1 MHSDATTVDG
11 YLDSLIPGQ
20 KDVLSSVREFV
31 LAHIP
36 SGIEEN
42 MRWGMIT
49 YEVPI
54 KRNPNTYNRQPL
66 MYAALSAQ
74 KHHCSLYLTA
84 AYLSEEHANLITEGF
99 AKAGKK
105 LDMGKSCIRFKQ
117 VDDLALSVIGTILS
131 SYTVDSFLEASRKAH
146 ILR

>member
-1 MHSDATTVDG
+1 MQSDATTVDG
-11 YLDSLIPGQ
+11 YLASLPTGQ
-20 KDVLSSVREFV
+20 KEVIASVREFV

-54 KRNPNTYNRQPL
+54 KRNPSTYNRQPL
-66 MYAALSAQ
+66 MFAALAAQ

-84 AYLSEEHANLITEGF
+84 AYLSEENTNLIVEGF
-99 AKAGKK
+99 AKVGKK
-105 LDMGKSCIRFKQ
+105 LNMGKSCIRFKQ
-117 VDDLALSVIGTILS
+117 VDDLDLSVIGTILS